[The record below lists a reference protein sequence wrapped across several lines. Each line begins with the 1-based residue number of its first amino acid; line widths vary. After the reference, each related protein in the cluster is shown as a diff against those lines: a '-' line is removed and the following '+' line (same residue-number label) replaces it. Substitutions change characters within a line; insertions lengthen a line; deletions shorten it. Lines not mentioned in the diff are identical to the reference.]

1 MKKIVCYKQGMF
13 VFITILVLFS
23 VHITLAGDNVEDEP
37 HGLMPG
43 VDDVFYPPESLL
55 SRHGFSIDNYKLSL
69 VANAPKNRYSSVN
82 NIWGTCPLSGT
93 IRIPVLL
100 VQFTDKM
107 PTQTQATINQAFN
120 STSYLNGSGISVSR
134 YYDKQSYGQLNVIFD
149 VYDWVT
155 MPRTY
160 AYYSSSNTNI
170 FSLIIDAYTTLGASI
185 DFTQYDNNQDGRI
198 DGAVIVYPDRARN
211 IPNGIWPQTRIL
223 KQYNSN
229 AVDGKYLGNAA
240 LVPSLGNYGSGFEIA
255 VTVHEFA
262 HVLGLPDLYPNS
274 PSGQIG
280 NGPMNQMTMM
290 IFNTSSTTAR
300 NKPINLDAW
309 SRYFLGWI
317 NPIEVN
323 TDSPKVFDL
332 RCVNYYPDVVKMRN
346 NTMGTREFFLVEN
359 RQRNLSDSANLDN
372 AMFSSASTSDGG
384 LAIYHVDEAKI
395 EADYPN
401 NWIIWDRD
409 GNYWDDTVS
418 WPGIYFEENCV
429 TQTTTP
435 DIYTQDMYYLKTD
448 ALGRDYGFFD
458 EIARVYS
465 FVDDNTSST
474 YTGVANPKIRL
485 SALSVPNSF
494 TMSTKILVGEETIAP
509 VGSPVS
515 GTYFAPVY
523 VHLSASPDAV
533 IYYTCDGSQPTAQ
546 SQVYLEPIELNLGTT
561 QIRAVAKIPGY
572 YISDEF
578 SAFYTVLG
586 ALEPP
591 IVFISEL
598 DGNIELIWEG
608 VENAAYYE
616 VYCSDSPNGTW
627 SFLGSTDRYNYTDA
641 SSTKKFYRVVAI
653 SR

>member
-1 MKKIVCYKQGMF
+1 MKKIVCYMPGMF
-13 VFITILVLFS
+13 VFVTLLVLLS
-23 VHITLAGDNVEDEP
+23 VHFTLAADNVEDER
-37 HGLMPG
+37 HELVQG
-43 VDDVFYPPESLL
+43 VDDVFYPPESEL
-55 SRHGFSIDNYKLSL
+55 SRQGYSTDTYKQSL
-69 VANAPKNRYSSVN
+69 VANAPQNRYSSVN

-107 PTQTQATINQAFN
+107 STQTQATINQAFN
-120 STSYLNGSGISVSR
+120 STSYLNGSGISISQ
-134 YYDKQSYGQLNVIFD
+134 YYSKQSYGQLNVIFD

-155 MPRTY
+155 MPQTF
-160 AYYSSSNTNI
+160 AYYSSSNVTVFN
-170 FSLIIDAYTTLGASI
+170 LVIDAYATLGASI

-229 AVDGKYLGNAA
+229 AVDGKYLGNTA
-240 LVPSLGNYGSGFEIA
+240 LVPSLGRYGSAFEVVIG
-255 VTVHEFA
+255 THEFA
-262 HVLGLPDLYPNS
+262 HVLGLPDLYPNGS
-274 PSGQIG
+274 SGQIG
-280 NGPMNQMTMM
+280 NGPMNEMTMM
-290 IFNTSSTTAR
+290 IFSISSPTAR

-346 NTMGTREFFLVEN
+346 DSMGEREFFLVEN

-395 EADYPN
+395 ETDYPN
-401 NWIIWDRD
+401 NWVNWDRD

-435 DIYTQDMYYLKTD
+435 FIYLQDMYYLKTD
-448 ALGRDYGFFD
+448 TSGRDFGFFD
-458 EIARVYS
+458 EIARIYS

-474 YTGVANPKIRL
+474 YTGVANSKIRL
-485 SALSVPNSF
+485 TALSGPNSF

-509 VGSPVS
+509 VVSPVS

-523 VHLSASPDAV
+523 VNLSASPDAV

-546 SQVYLEPIELNLGTT
+546 SQVYLEPIELNVGTT

-578 SAFYTVLG
+578 SASYTVLG

-598 DGNIELIWEG
+598 DGNIELYWEG

-616 VYCSDSPNGTW
+616 VYCSDSPNGAW

>member
-1 MKKIVCYKQGMF
+1 MKKIVCYMPGMF
-13 VFITILVLFS
+13 VFVTLLVLLS
-23 VHITLAGDNVEDEP
+23 VHLTLAADNVEDER
-37 HGLMPG
+37 HELVQG
-43 VDDVFYPPESLL
+43 VDDVFYPPESEL
-55 SRHGFSIDNYKLSL
+55 SRQGYSTDTYKQSL
-69 VANAPKNRYSSVN
+69 VANAPQNRYSSVN

-107 PTQTQATINQAFN
+107 PTQTQATVNQAFN
-120 STSYLNGSGISVSR
+120 SASYLNGSGISISQ
-134 YYDKQSYGQLNVIFD
+134 YYSKQSYGQLNVIFD

-155 MPRTY
+155 MPQTF
-160 AYYSSSNTNI
+160 AYYSSSNVTVFN
-170 FSLIIDAYTTLGASI
+170 LVIDAYATLGASI

-211 IPNGIWPQTRIL
+211 IPYGIWPQARIL
-223 KQYNSN
+223 KQYDSN
-229 AVDGKYLGNAA
+229 AVDGKYLGNTA
-240 LVPSLGNYGSGFEIA
+240 LVPSLGRYGSAFEVVIG
-255 VTVHEFA
+255 THEFA
-262 HVLGLPDLYPNS
+262 HVLGLPDLYSNGS
-274 PSGQIG
+274 SGQIG
-280 NGPMNQMTMM
+280 NGPMNEMTMM
-290 IFNTSSTTAR
+290 IFSTSSTTAR

-346 NTMGTREFFLVEN
+346 DSMGEREFFLVEN

-395 EADYPN
+395 ETDYPY
-401 NWIIWDRD
+401 NWVNWDRD

-435 DIYTQDMYYLKTD
+435 FIYLQDMYYLKTD
-448 ALGRDYGFFD
+448 TSGRDFGFFD
-458 EIARVYS
+458 EIARIYS

-485 SALSVPNSF
+485 TALSGPNSF

-509 VGSPVS
+509 VVSPVS

-523 VHLSASPDAV
+523 VNLSASPDAV
-533 IYYTCDGSQPTAQ
+533 IYYTCDGSQPSAQ
-546 SQVYLEPIELNLGTT
+546 SQVYLEPIELNVGTT

-578 SAFYTVLG
+578 SATYTVLG

-591 IVFISEL
+591 EVNIIEL
-598 DGNIELIWEG
+598 DGNIELYWEG

-627 SFLGSTDRYNYTDA
+627 SFLGCTDRYNYTDA